1 MSKSYTDK
9 EIIESIRKGK
19 TERVLS
25 YLYDTAQYKIRNW
38 ILKNNGNEEEAQDI
52 FQDAVLSFYT
62 YVLENRFDERKS
74 VEGFLFAIGR
84 NAWVNRAKQKNR
96 LITGEREMEKMD
108 NVPDDVELI
117 SESMDEDK
125 TKKIETLLGKLGERC
140 KQLLTY
146 SIFYDMRMDEIAETM
161 GFSNANAAKTKNY
174 KCKQRLI
181 SIIKE
186 NPKYDIK
193 SWVYN

>member
-25 YLYDTAQYKIRNW
+25 YLYDTAQYKIRKW
-38 ILKNNGNEEEAQDI
+38 ILKNNGSEEEAQDI
-52 FQDAVLSFYT
+52 FQDAVLSFYN
-62 YVLENRFDERKS
+62 YVLENRFDEGKS
-74 VEGFLFAIGR
+74 VQGFLFAIGK

-96 LITGEREMEKMD
+96 LITGEKEMEKMD
-108 NVPDDVELI
+108 SVPDDVALI
-117 SESMDEDK
+117 SQSMDDDN
-125 TKKIETLLGKLGERC
+125 TKKIEALLDKLGERC
-140 KQLLTY
+140 KQMLTY

-161 GFSNANAAKTKNY
+161 GFANANAAKTKNY

-181 SIIKE
+181 GIIKE
-186 NPKYDIK
+186 NPNYNIK
-193 SWVYN
+193 AWIYN

>member
-19 TERVLS
+19 TERVLN

-52 FQDAVLSFYT
+52 FQDAVLSFYN
-62 YVLENRFDERKS
+62 YVLENRFDESKS
-74 VEGFLFAIGR
+74 VEGFLFAVGR

-96 LITGEREMEKMD
+96 LITGENEMSKMS
-108 NVPDDVELI
+108 NVPDDAALI
-117 SESMDEDK
+117 SQSMDEDNSQ
-125 TKKIETLLGKLGERC
+125 KIEALLSKLGDRC

-146 SIFYDMRMDEIAETM
+146 SIFYNMRMDEIAETM
-161 GFSNANAAKTKNY
+161 GFNNANTAKTKNY

-181 SIIKE
+181 GIIKE

-193 SWVYN
+193 AWVYN